1 MGIIHFLL
9 PSFASLLA
17 QTNLYNSSNQNSK
30 MLKRLQRT
38 KKIAFL
44 SLLCLL
50 VCVKVHAQKWDE
62 IMKQAAGDRNFQS
75 SAGRED
81 DVYGWSVSVSGDYAV
96 IGAYQH
102 KGDEQGINKVQLAG
116 AAYVLYNN
124 AGTWTEVKKLISSDR
139 SIEGRFGHS
148 VAISGD
154 YVIVGAI
161 KENKDVA
168 GGNTVES
175 AGAAYIFKKDQG
187 GNNNWGQLK
196 KITAPVRDVSDLF
209 GHEVKIDG
217 DVIIVGVPYE
227 SHNAAE
233 AAKLTNSGSVYLYSK
248 NQGGTENWGL
258 VKKITAPTRYTEA
271 RFGLSVAIGG
281 NYMAVGASESQLN
294 SGSGAVYFFAKDQGG
309 SNNWGYVQRV
319 IPNIQTNSD
328 NFGVSV
334 AISGEYTVIGAY
346 AQDTDASG
354 TNYLSGAGS
363 AYLFKRNAS
372 TGNWSQTKKIAA
384 PVRSENDRFG
394 YSVGISGDYVV
405 IGAAGEDQDA
415 LETNTK
421 VESGSAYIFK
431 KDQGGGENWGLLKK
445 IVASSRN
452 INELFG
458 YSVAISGNNILSGA
472 YRHERDLLESNPVSV
487 AGATYFYNKDQG
499 GSDKWGQTQKTV
511 SSGIPE
517 NDNYGWSV
525 SVSGD
530 YAAVGAPNE
539 DESPDN
545 KGTIYNAGAVYIL
558 HYDGASWIQIRKI
571 MASDALPEDNFGWS
585 VSLKD
590 DYLVVGAP
598 NEDGV
603 NKTIDSKSGAAYV
616 FNRNWGG
623 ENNWGQIKKL
633 TASDRA
639 TNDLFGFS
647 VAVDGDYILVGAKDD
662 SEDAQGL
669 NTLNKAGAAYL
680 YKKNN
685 EGPDGWNQL
694 KKLVAS
700 DRIAGARFGNAVS
713 ISGAYALVGANEK
726 AEEGVPDMG
735 AAYLFKKDNGS
746 VENWG
751 EIMKLSESSVGPTC
765 FGSSLAIDGENLI
778 IGAVKKAYLSGLG
791 FVFLYQKNY
800 GGEDNWGQTKRIQSD
815 YSYADGYGSSVA
827 IHGENAVVSAPNQ
840 TLSTF
845 EGSKQQV
852 GAAYLYGINKGG
864 ENNWGL
870 IRKMTPVFS
879 LANPFDN
886 YGYAVSIGIEHAV
899 IGTPYQDKDALE
911 LNPLT
916 NSGAVYIFKK
926 QVSCATPTDIIA
938 SNIDRTSATIS
949 WPAVTSGYPVI
960 QYEYGFSY
968 SGSEP
973 NWEIKTIQ
981 HTEPGNI
988 IAKITDLYPGTSY
1001 SLWVRSV
1008 CRTDYMGDWGKV
1020 NFTAK
1025 LCPDDISKMDI
1036 PEENTYYSGSQ
1047 AIQDGN
1053 LTHYCDCYEN
1063 KLLLTI
1069 DQSESGAVIDEVS
1082 VLAGDAPEF
1091 YKNGQGFVT
1100 NPDGAVFLS
1109 RRWFVSASVQP
1120 NKPIKVRTYYKTE
1133 DYTALNTL
1141 MNIVS
1146 KYKLTDESKMFFYKD
1161 NSTIPFRPVYEMTTA
1176 QVQIINHGSEPSTTK
1191 WVSGMQGKHKYAEFL
1206 VSSFSGGGAGGN
1218 ASGTPLPVTLISF
1231 EAFKK
1236 ENIAYL
1242 TWSSTVETNADFFE
1256 VQRSADGKSWISL
1269 GRVKAIGEGSQIKPY
1284 SFDDKN
1290 PLTAQN
1296 LYRLKMV
1303 DKDATFAYSRI
1314 RSLDFQQT
1322 NIEVYPNPAADRLFI
1337 ATSKLDEIESVS
1349 IINNLGNVVLKTNK
1363 LSKDGLDL
1371 GKLTPGS
1378 YSVQIKKANGSVE
1391 LEKVVI
1397 VK

>member
-1 MGIIHFLL
+1 
-9 PSFASLLA
+9 
-17 QTNLYNSSNQNSK
+17 
-30 MLKRLQRT
+30 MLKLLQRT

-50 VCVKVHAQKWDE
+50 VCVKVHAQNWDE
-62 IMKQAAGDRNFQS
+62 IMKQAATDRNVQS

-102 KGDEQGINKVQLAG
+102 DGDERGINKIQVAG
-116 AAYVLYNN
+116 AAYVLYKN

-139 SIEGRFGHS
+139 LIEGRFGHS

-161 KENKDVA
+161 KESRDAA
-168 GGNTVES
+168 GANTVES

-187 GNNNWGQLK
+187 GSNNWGLVK

-209 GHEVKIDG
+209 GYEVKIDG
-217 DVIIVGVPYE
+217 DIIAVGVRFE
-227 SHNAAE
+227 NHNAAE
-233 AAKLTNSGSVYLYSK
+233 AASLDNSGSVYLYSK
-248 NQGGTENWGL
+248 NQGGNENWGL
-258 VKKITAPTRYTEA
+258 VKKITAPTRYA
-271 RFGLSVAIGG
+271 GAQFGLSVAISGG
-281 NYMAVGASESQLN
+281 YMAVGAYDSQLN

-319 IPNIQTNSD
+319 IPNVQTNSD

-354 TNYLSGAGS
+354 ANYLSGAGS

-372 TGNWSQTKKIAA
+372 TGNWSQTKKITA
-384 PVRSENDRFG
+384 PVRSENDSFG
-394 YSVGISGDYVV
+394 HSVAISGDYIVV
-405 IGAAGEDQDA
+405 GADGEDQDA

-421 VESGSAYIFK
+421 AESGSAYIFK

-445 IVASSRN
+445 IVATSRN
-452 INELFG
+452 INDLFG
-458 YSVAISGNNILSGA
+458 SSVAISGNNILSGA
-472 YRHERDLLESNPVSV
+472 YRHERDLLESNPVYV

-517 NDNYGWSV
+517 DDNYGWSI

-539 DESPDN
+539 DESPDD
-545 KGTIYNAGAVYIL
+545 KGTIYNTGAVYIL
-558 HYDGASWIQIRKI
+558 HYDGTSWMQIKKL
-571 MASDALPEDNFGWS
+571 MATDALPEDNFGWS
-585 VSLKD
+585 VSLKG

-603 NKTIDSKSGAAYV
+603 NKASDVKSGAAYV
-616 FNRNWGG
+616 FGRNKGG
-623 ENNWGQIKKL
+623 ENNWGQIKKIF
-633 TASDRA
+633 ANDRA
-639 TNDLFGFS
+639 AGDLFGFS
-647 VAVDGDYILVGAKDD
+647 VCIDGDFVIVGAKDE
-662 SEDAQGL
+662 SHDAQGMNVL
-669 NTLNKAGAAYL
+669 AQAGSAYL
-680 YKKNN
+680 FMKDQGGEENW
-685 EGPDGWNQL
+685 GQI

-700 DRIAGARFGNAVS
+700 DRIVGARFGNAVS
-713 ISGAYALVGANEK
+713 ISGDYALVGANEK
-726 AEEGVPDMG
+726 ARQGIPDMG
-735 AAYLFKKDNGS
+735 SAYLFKKGNGAGES
-746 VENWG
+746 WG
-751 EIMKLSESSVGPTC
+751 EIKIFSDYVSGAAG

-778 IGAVKKAYLSGLG
+778 IGAVKKAYLIGLG

-800 GGEDNWGQTKRIQSD
+800 GGEDNWGQIKRIQSD

-840 TLSTF
+840 TLSTY
-845 EGSKQQV
+845 EGTKQQV

-879 LANPFDN
+879 QANLYDN
-886 YGYAVSIGIEHAV
+886 YGYTVSISGDHAF
-899 IGTPYQDKDALE
+899 IATPYQDKDALE

-926 QVSCATPTDIIA
+926 QVSCATPTEIVA

-968 SGSEP
+968 GGSEP
-973 NWEIKTIQ
+973 NWQIKTIQ

-988 IAKITDLYPGTSY
+988 TANITDLYPGTSY

-1025 LCPDDISKMDI
+1025 LCPDNISEMEI
-1036 PEENTYYSGSQ
+1036 PEEGSYYSGSQ

-1053 LTHYCDCYEN
+1053 LTHYCDCYDN

-1069 DQSESGAVIDEVS
+1069 DHSESGVVIDQVS
-1082 VLAGDAPEF
+1082 VLAGESEF
-1091 YKNGQGFVT
+1091 YTNGEGFVT
-1100 NPDGAVFLS
+1100 NPNGAAFLS
-1109 RRWFVSASVQP
+1109 RRWFVSANVQP
-1120 NKPIKVRTYYKTE
+1120 NKPIKVRMYYKTE
-1133 DYTALNTL
+1133 DFTALNAL
-1141 MNIVS
+1141 LSNVM

-1161 NSTIPFRPVYEMTTA
+1161 NSTYPFRPLYEMTSA
-1176 QVQIINHGSEPSTTK
+1176 QVQIINHGSEPSTSR

-1231 EAFKK
+1231 EARKK
-1236 ENIAYL
+1236 EQQAYL
-1242 TWSSTVETNADFFE
+1242 VWSSVKEVNTEYFQVE
-1256 VQRSADGKSWISL
+1256 RSNDGKSWKSL
-1269 GRVKAIGEGSQIKPY
+1269 GTVQAAGESSQTSHY
-1284 SFDDKN
+1284 SFEDAN
-1290 PLTAQN
+1290 PSLGQN
-1296 LYRLKMV
+1296 LYRLKMM
-1303 DKDATFAYSRI
+1303 DKDATFAYSGI

-1322 NIEVYPNPAADRLFI
+1322 NTEIYPNPTADRLFI
-1337 ATSKLDEIESVS
+1337 STSKLAEIESVS
-1349 IINNLGNVVLKTNK
+1349 LINNLGNVVLKTNS

-1371 GKLTPGS
+1371 SKLTSGS
-1378 YSVQIKKANGSVE
+1378 YSVQIKKADGSVE
-1391 LEKVVI
+1391 VQKVVI
-1397 VK
+1397 VR

>member
-1 MGIIHFLL
+1 
-9 PSFASLLA
+9 
-17 QTNLYNSSNQNSK
+17 
-30 MLKRLQRT
+30 
-38 KKIAFL
+38 
-44 SLLCLL
+44 
-50 VCVKVHAQKWDE
+50 
-62 IMKQAAGDRNFQS
+62 MKQAAGDRNIQS

-81 DVYGWSVSVSGDYAV
+81 DVYGWSVSVSGNYAV

-102 KGDEQGINKVQLAG
+102 GGDEQGVNKVRLAG

-124 AGTWTEVKKLISSDR
+124 AGTWTEVKKLVSSDR

-161 KENKDVA
+161 KEGKDVA

-187 GNNNWGQLK
+187 GNNNWGLLK
-196 KITAPVRDVSDLF
+196 KITAPVRDASDHF
-209 GHEVKIDG
+209 GSEVKIDG
-217 DVIIVGVPYE
+217 DVIVVGVPYE

-233 AAKLTNSGSVYLYSK
+233 TTKLTNSGSVYLYSK
-248 NQGGTENWGL
+248 NQGGSENWGL
-258 VKKITAPTRYTEA
+258 VKKITAPTRYAEA
-271 RFGLSVAIGG
+271 RFGTSVAISG

-309 SNNWGYVQRV
+309 ANNWGYVQRV
-319 IPNIQTNSD
+319 VPNVQTNSD

-334 AISGEYTVIGAY
+334 AISGDYTVIGAY

-354 TNYLSGAGS
+354 ANYLSGAGS
-363 AYLFKRNAS
+363 AYIFKRNS
-372 TGNWSQTKKIAA
+372 GTGNWSQTRKIAA

-405 IGAAGEDQDA
+405 IGADGEDNDA

-421 VESGSAYIFK
+421 AESGSAYIFK
-431 KDQGGGENWGLLKK
+431 KDQGSGENWVLLKK
-445 IVASSRN
+445 IVATSRN
-452 INELFG
+452 IDDRFG
-458 YSVAISGNNILSGA
+458 YSVAISGTNILSGA
-472 YRHERDLLESNPVSV
+472 YRHGRDLLESNPVIV

-539 DESPDN
+539 DESPDD

-558 HYDGASWIQIRKI
+558 HYDGASWIQLRKI
-571 MASDALPEDNFGWS
+571 MATDALPEDNFGWS
-585 VSLKD
+585 VSLKG

-603 NKTIDSKSGAAYV
+603 NKALDAKSGAAYV
-616 FNRNWGG
+616 FGRNKGG
-623 ENNWGQIKKL
+623 ENNWGQIKKIV
-633 TASDRA
+633 ASDRA
-639 TNDLFGFS
+639 AGDLFGFS
-647 VAVDGDYILVGAKDD
+647 VAIDGGFVIVGAKDE
-662 SEDAQGL
+662 SHDAQGMNVL
-669 NTLNKAGAAYL
+669 VQAGSAYL
-680 YKKNN
+680 FMKDHGGEENW
-685 EGPDGWNQL
+685 GQI

-700 DRIAGARFGNAVS
+700 DRLAGARFGNAVS
-713 ISGAYALVGANEK
+713 ISGDYALVGANEK
-726 AEEGVPDMG
+726 AEGDTPDMG

-751 EIMKLSESSVGPTC
+751 EIKKLSEGSVGPIN
-765 FGSSLAIDGENLI
+765 FGSSLAIDGESLI

-791 FVFLYQKNY
+791 FAFLYQKNN
-800 GGEDNWGQTKRIQSD
+800 GGEDNWGQTKRIQSE

-827 IHGENAVVSAPNQ
+827 IRGENAVVSAPNQ

-845 EGSKQQV
+845 EGNKQQV

-870 IRKMTPVFS
+870 IRKMTPVIS
-879 LANPFDN
+879 KAAAYDN
-886 YGYAVSIGIEHAV
+886 YGYAVSISDEHAV

-911 LNPLT
+911 LNALT
-916 NSGAVYIFKK
+916 NSGAIYIFKK
-926 QVSCATPTDIIA
+926 QISCSTPTGIIA

-949 WPAVTSGYPVI
+949 WPAVTTGYPVI

-968 SGSEP
+968 GGSEP
-973 NWEIKTIQ
+973 NWQIKTIQ

-988 IAKITDLYPGTSY
+988 IAEITDLYPGTSY

-1008 CRTDYMGDWGKV
+1008 CRTDYTGDWGKV
-1020 NFTAK
+1020 NFTVK
-1025 LCPDDISKMDI
+1025 LCPDDISEMEI
-1036 PEENTYYSGSQ
+1036 PEEGSYYSSSH
-1047 AIQDGN
+1047 AIRDGN

-1082 VLAGDAPEF
+1082 VLASGEAEF
-1091 YKNGQGFVT
+1091 YRNGQGFVT
-1100 NPDGAVFLS
+1100 NSNGAAFLS

-1120 NKPIKVRTYYKTE
+1120 NKPIKIRTYYKTE
-1133 DYTALNTL
+1133 DFTALNTL
-1141 MNIVS
+1141 LNYVM
-1146 KYKLTDESKMFFYKD
+1146 KYKLTDESQMFFYKD
-1161 NSTIPFRPVYEMTTA
+1161 NSTNPFRPVSEMTTA
-1176 QVQIINHGSEPSTTK
+1176 QVQIINHGSEPSTSK
-1191 WVSGMQGKHKYAEFL
+1191 WVSGMQGEHKYAEFM

-1218 ASGTPLPVTLISF
+1218 AAGTPLPVTLTNF
-1231 EAFKK
+1231 EASKK
-1236 ENIAYL
+1236 EQQAYL
-1242 TWSSTVETNADFFE
+1242 IWSSVKEVNTEYFQVEHSNDGRLWKSIGTVQAAGE
-1256 VQRSADGKSWISL
+1256 SSL
-1269 GRVKAIGEGSQIKPY
+1269 ASHY
-1284 SFDDKN
+1284 SFKDAN
-1290 PLTAQN
+1290 PSFGQN

-1314 RSLDFQQT
+1314 RTLDFQQT
-1322 NIEVYPNPAADRLFI
+1322 IIEVYPNPAADRLFVSI
-1337 ATSKLDEIESVS
+1337 SKLNEIESVS
-1349 IINNLGNVVLKTNK
+1349 IINNVGNVVLRTNK

-1371 GKLTPGS
+1371 SKLISGS
-1378 YSVQIKKANGSVE
+1378 YSIQIKKEDGSREVQ
-1391 LEKVVI
+1391 KVVI
-1397 VK
+1397 VR